1 MNRLW
6 ESVERTSAQGSRKHE
21 CASTSQSDNIGSDE
35 SSSLEHKSEGETTHL
50 SNYAAGEG
58 STNLRDRCLDIDRL
72 HTSTHSACCQ
82 GTTRIA
88 PRRWNSA
95 NTRIRH
101 SNRVAAA
108 AMCLLLAL
116 ALGQEAG
123 MCLIENLT

>member
-6 ESVERTSAQGSRKHE
+6 ESVESRSAQGSRKHE
-21 CASTSQSDNIGSDE
+21 CASTSQSHNIGSDE
-35 SSSLEHKSEGETTHL
+35 ISSLEHKSEGETTHR

-58 STNLRDRCLDIDRL
+58 STNLRDRCHDRL
-72 HTSTHSACCQ
+72 HTSRHSAYCQ
-82 GTTRIA
+82 GTTRIT
-88 PRRWNSA
+88 PRRWNGA

-123 MCLIENLT
+123 MCLIENVT